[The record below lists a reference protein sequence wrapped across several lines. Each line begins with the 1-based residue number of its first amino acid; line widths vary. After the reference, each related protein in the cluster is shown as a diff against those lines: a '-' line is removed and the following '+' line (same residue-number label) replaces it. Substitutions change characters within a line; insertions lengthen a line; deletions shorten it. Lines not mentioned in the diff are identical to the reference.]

1 MERIKTM
8 QRKKHS
14 AEFKAKI
21 VLEAAKG
28 LKTINY
34 LSRKSGGTSNPSD
47 SMEETIA
54 R

>member
-21 VLEAAKG
+21 ALEAAKG
-28 LKTINY
+28 LKTVNKIGEVKP
-34 LSRKSGGTSNPSD
+34 SRACPRNS
-47 SMEETIA
+47 
-54 R
+54 